1 MSSLGSLVRVGL
13 DLNAFLEFP
22 SRSQGLVVV
31 EVELNLFLFNLRVVD
46 GDLGALSKKVLG
58 DVHGG
63 GLTSISSILFEGE
76 SKEGDLLTRDGVEHG
91 LDHLPG
97 EAVLLVVVDLDNLV
111 PVLRDLLKTEAL
123 AEVHKVQDILLEAR
137 STEADGG
144 VKEALANTLILT
156 DSVSNFLDIS
166 ASGFAKLRDGV
177 DRGDTLS
184 KEGVSN
190 ELGELRRPEVG
201 GDNPIPGDPV
211 GVHINKLLHS
221 LLSKLGGHA
230 SNEYTVR
237 HIKVFHSGTLGK
249 ELRIRKHLEVDLAIV
264 SHQHLTHRVRG
275 TDGESGFL
283 NNDLRSIRNLGDV
296 ACCKLPVLQIR
307 GAACT
312 NTVGLGWSID
322 RDKDDLAF
330 LNRFIDLRGEEQVLV
345 ANLLDYRVEPRL
357 VDRQCV
363 GVPSRDLLW
372 VDVDDVH
379 LHVRTLESNCSHGWT
394 PNISGTN
401 ATDLGLEVGRHRSEL
416 SSCADWGW
424 MSRSWFG

>member
-230 SNEYTVR
+230 SNENAVR
-237 HIKVFHSGTLGK
+237 HVEILHGGTLGK
-249 ELRIRKHLEVDLAIV
+249 ELRVGENLEVDLPIV
-264 SHQHLTHRVRG
+264 GHEHLAHGVGG
-275 TDGESGFL
+275 TDRKGGL
-283 NNDLRSIRNLGDV
+283 LDDNLRSIGNLGDITGS
-296 ACCKLPVLQIR
+296 KLPVLKVSS
-307 GAACT
+307 AAST
-312 NTVGLGWSID
+312 NTVSLGRGVD
-322 RDKDDLAF
+322 RHEDNLALTDSLVDLG
-330 LNRFIDLRGEEQVLV
+330 GEEEVLV
-345 ANLLDYRVEPRL
+345 ADLLYHVIESRL
-357 VDRQCV
+357 VDRKV
-363 GVPSRDLLW
+363 VRVPPGDLLR
-372 VDVDDVH
+372 VDVNNVNLDIRALQGD
-379 LHVRTLESNCSHGWT
+379 SSHGWAA
-394 PNISGTN
+394 NIAS
-401 ATDLGLEVGRHRSEL
+401 TDAANLSLEVGHLGTGGEL
-416 SSCADWGW
+416 G
-424 MSRSWFG
+424 F

>member
-1 MSSLGSLVRVGL
+1 MGSLRSLVRIGL
-13 DLNAFLEFP
+13 NRYAFFELTSWSE
-22 SRSQGLVVV
+22 SLVVV
-31 EVELNLFLFNLRVVD
+31 EIELNLFLFDLRIVNR
-46 GDLGALSKKVLG
+46 DLRTFSKEMLG
-58 DVHGG
+58 HVHGSG
-63 GLTSISSILFEGE
+63 FAGISSVLLKGE
-76 SKEGDLLTRDGVEHG
+76 SHEGDLLARNGVEHR
-91 LDHLPG
+91 LNHLCSK
-97 EAVLLVVVDLDNLV
+97 AMLLVVIDLDNLI
-111 PVLRDLLKTEAL
+111 PILRNLFETEAL
-123 AEVHKVQDILLEAR
+123 AQVDKVKNVLLEAR
-137 STEADGG
+137 TSKADRG
-144 VKEALANTLILT
+144 VEEPFADTLILT
-156 DSVSNFLDIS
+156 DCMGHLLDVSS
-166 ASGFAKLRDGV
+166 SGLAELRDRVNGGDALGKERISHEFRQLRGPQV
-177 DRGDTLS
+177 RGDNSLHRDPM
-184 KEGVSN
+184 GVYID
-190 ELGELRRPEVG
+190 ELL
-201 GDNPIPGDPV
+201 NSF
-211 GVHINKLLHS
+211 LT
-221 LLSKLGGHA
+221 KLGGHA